1 MPFRPSAGSVLCLLL
16 LLALAAGCGR
26 KGVPRAPELVVPAAI
41 TDLTARVEDRGIRLG
56 WSRPRVTLD
65 GRALTDLA
73 AFVVLRKGTR
83 ADCPECGAAYRE
95 RAVVRVEDEGRF
107 IKRTK
112 YGFTDRELRV
122 GTLYRYRVRIR
133 LSDGT
138 ASGPSNEVSVAWQP

>member
-1 MPFRPSAGSVLCLLL
+1 MATAGVLFLLV
-16 LLALAAGCGR
+16 LLAAAAGCGL
-26 KGVPRAPELVVPAAI
+26 KGAPRVPELTVPAAI
-41 TDLTARVEDRGIRLG
+41 SDLTARVEDGGIRLG
-56 WSRPRVTLD
+56 WSRPRVALD

-95 RAVVRVEDEGRF
+95 RAVVGVEDQGRF

-112 YGFTDRELRV
+112 YGFTDRELRA
-122 GTLYRYRVRIR
+122 GTLYRYRIRVR